1 MFFQKSP
8 AQASEYHICKIAWA
22 VCEELNSTIDGSASG
37 KLLSRMGVLHS
48 TGHGNRV
55 FKEFSKV
62 GLAADIPETYVDIG
76 IRHPVLKFR
85 DVVSCLSQ
93 KGKMNLLVKDESLGV
108 YETFWNRYEKGHAHH
123 PIFSCPAEERRR
135 CIPLLLHADEGTS
148 LKKRGLMVISLQ
160 PVVGD
165 GTSHGGKH
173 LNFLGNSLITRF
185 LYSAIMTKYY
195 RKQHAGR
202 LGKLVSLLASDLKDL
217 FENPCNVSSLCSCNI
232 FILLIVARKP
242 SHKEKTILFHL
253 Q

>member
-1 MFFQKSP
+1 MFFHFFQKPLS
-8 AQASEYHICKIAWA
+8 QASEYHICKIAWS
-22 VCEELNSTIDGSASG
+22 VCEELDSTIDGSASG

-93 KGKMNLLVKDESLGV
+93 KGKMKLLVKDESLGV
-108 YETFWNRYEKGHAHH
+108 YEKFWNLFEKGHAHH
-123 PIFSCPAEERRR
+123 PIFSRPAEERRR

-148 LKKRGLMVISLQ
+148 QKKRGLMVISLQ
-160 PVVGD
+160 PVIGN
-165 GTSHGGKH
+165 GTSHGGQH

-185 LYSAIMTKYY
+185 LYSSIMTKYY
-195 RKQHAGR
+195 RKPHGNR
-202 LGKLVSLLASDLKDL
+202 LCKLVSLLSSDLKEL
-217 FENPCNVSSLCSCNI
+217 FESPCNVPR
-232 FILLIVARKP
+232 LI
-242 SHKEKTILFHL
+242 
-253 Q
+253 